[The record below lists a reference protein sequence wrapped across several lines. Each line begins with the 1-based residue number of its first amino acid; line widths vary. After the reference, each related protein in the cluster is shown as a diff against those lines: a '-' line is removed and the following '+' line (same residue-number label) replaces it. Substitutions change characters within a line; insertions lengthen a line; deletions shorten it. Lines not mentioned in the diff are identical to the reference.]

1 MRNIS
6 PAVQMGFRVSIGV
19 ALAQTLGYFMNAQ
32 HDYWTTMTV
41 FLVMCPSWGAT
52 IQKGFKRLGMTI
64 LGCSLGG
71 FIYFAVADSQSA
83 LIICLTISLFLTV
96 YVLKSSYNWSMF
108 YVGFYIVFLLGL
120 CAEWSFYLLFV
131 RISATAIGCLI
142 AIIVSRLVF
151 PSSSVQKYSDELPEI
166 FRKLKNLIENTV
178 FGILKGEK
186 NSVNMSFLYNPEMD
200 SFDDAISRLK
210 GNHLFASYESMLK
223 KPSGILSKG
232 FVEVLGIFMRN
243 VGYLMRLGQEMKV
256 SNYSYIFHEIILELS
271 GSAEGKLDYI
281 ISRLNGIEAP
291 LAPECEINARKMSE
305 LYASAKSKGASE
317 DDLLAVTAVIYY
329 QRKMNENL
337 KFIIDTYA
345 PQAEI

>member
-19 ALAQTLGYFMNAQ
+19 ALAQTLGYFMNIQ

-120 CAEWSFYLLFV
+120 YAEWSFYLLFV

-166 FRKLKNLIENTV
+166 FSKLKKIIENTV
-178 FGILKGEK
+178 FEILKGEK
-186 NSVNMSFLYNPEMD
+186 TSGNIYFYNPKMN
-200 SFDDAISRLK
+200 SFDEEILRLK
-210 GNHLFASYESMLK
+210 GNHLFASYESILK
-223 KPSGILSKG
+223 RPSGFLSKR
-232 FVEVLGIFMRN
+232 FIEVFSFFMRN
-243 VGYLMRLGQEMKV
+243 VGYLRRLGREMNEN
-256 SNYSYIFHEIILELS
+256 NYSYIFHEIILELS
-271 GSAEGKLDYI
+271 GSIEGKLDYI
-281 ISRLNGIEAP
+281 ISRLNGVETS
-291 LAPECEINARKMSE
+291 LAPECKIDAQKMSE
-305 LYASAKSKGASE
+305 LYASAKEKGASE
-317 DDLLAVTAVIYY
+317 DDLLAVTAIIYY

-337 KFIIDTYA
+337 KFIIDM
-345 PQAEI
+345 